1 MCIFESILA
10 MPAGS
15 DFPYPDMMPG
25 ADVSAADQ
33 AARTRADELAEEGC
47 AVLRAAGVQATPA
60 AVEGPG
66 AVWRTI
72 LAEADA
78 RDVSVIVLGSRG
90 ITGMRSLVLGSVSH
104 GVANHSHRPVLIMPT
119 VPA

>member
-1 MCIFESILA
+1 
-10 MPAGS
+10 
-15 DFPYPDMMPG
+15 MMPG
-25 ADVSAADQ
+25 ADVTAADQ

-47 AVLRAAGVQATPA
+47 AVWRAAGVQATPA